1 MLKVDC
7 PSGESNHQLIERGRR
22 AVHRGRLG
30 GLLGCGGLQQTNNAF
45 AHLVGI
51 WGRTTISRCPTRPSL
66 ELDSRIDS
74 YTQFSPPLFLVLTI
88 HSYIASASAR
98 DLLKGSKP
106 HRFPSSLCAAVALV
120 PGPPS
125 QTPPIPPPAIP
136 SNTVGAPTADSLS
149 PAPAPR
155 SNSSDLAIK
164 KYPPKSACK
173 ASKVRSVRPKCNNCK
188 DLSWSDPEFAE

>member
-1 MLKVDC
+1 VPDAPDKAIAGIGLK
-7 PSGESNHQLIERGRR
+7 NRLLH
-22 AVHRGRLG
+22 AVFTPR
-30 GLLGCGGLQQTNNAF
+30 
-45 AHLVGI
+45 
-51 WGRTTISRCPTRPSL
+51 
-66 ELDSRIDS
+66 
-74 YTQFSPPLFLVLTI
+74 FLTLTI

-188 DLSWSDPEFAE
+188 GLSWSDPEFGTEFDPGSGQCPVLSDSRKRPLMI